1 MDLRIR
7 TVRVAGASVP
17 ARLLAA
23 ALAIAASLTWGWP
36 AAVNARPPQLGEAA
50 TDFALTDVSGKE
62 VRLSALRGHPILLT
76 FWASWCEPC
85 KAEMPEIQKAYERH
99 KDRGFVVLA
108 VNFGEKSEKAKT
120 FTEARGLSFPVLV
133 DRRANVA
140 SQYSVVSLPV
150 SLFIDSEGVVRERV
164 FGGTLTAGTIDQILQ
179 RLLTPP
185 PPKSSPFPLPKRE

>member
-7 TVRVAGASVP
+7 PIRVAGASAP

-23 ALAIAASLTWGWP
+23 ALMAVAATLAPSWP
-36 AAVNARPPQLGEAA
+36 AAVEARPPQLGEAA

-85 KAEMPEIQKAYERH
+85 KAEMPEIQKAYEQH

-108 VNFGEKSEKAKT
+108 VNFGEKAEKAKA
-120 FTEARGLSFPVLV
+120 FTNERGLSFPVLV
-133 DRRANVA
+133 DRRANIA
-140 SQYSVVSLPV
+140 SQYGVVSLPV
-150 SLFIDSEGVVRERV
+150 SLFIDSEGLVRERV
-164 FGGTLTAGTIDQILQ
+164 FGGTLTAGTIDRILS
-179 RLLTPP
+179 RLPP
-185 PPKSSPFPLPKRE
+185 PSP